1 MTKKDIIT
9 KVKALKLPKDSY
21 IVFGSCPLAILGI
34 REVNDIDLLVS
45 PGIYKK
51 LKTDGWQKVYKGPND
66 TPLTSGIFEAHDNWN
81 FSSQYN
87 PTLKNLL
94 STALVVEDTPFASL
108 DEVRK
113 WKVSSGRPK
122 DLADIKLI
130 DHYLKK

>member
-21 IVFGSCPLAILGI
+21 IVFGSCPLAIAGI

-45 PGIYKK
+45 PEVYKK
-51 LKTDGWQKVYKGPND
+51 LRSEGWRKVYKGPND
-66 TPLTSGIFEAHDNWN
+66 RPLTFGSFEAHDSWN

-94 STALVVEDTPFASL
+94 STALEIEGIPFASL
-108 DEVRK
+108 REVRK
-113 WKVSSGRPK
+113 WKISSGRPK
-122 DLADIKLI
+122 DLVDIELI
-130 DHYLKK
+130 DRYLNK